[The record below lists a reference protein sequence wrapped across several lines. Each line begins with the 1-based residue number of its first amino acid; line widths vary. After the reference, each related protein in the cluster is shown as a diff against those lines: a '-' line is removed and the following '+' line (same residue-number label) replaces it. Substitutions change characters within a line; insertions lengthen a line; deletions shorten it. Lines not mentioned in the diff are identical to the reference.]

1 VSLDNTV
8 ILNVI
13 VVIGGRLRYRHA
25 RHARKQAER
34 KADAFLKKLNDEAMS
49 RRNESSTNVQINDLV
64 KALIMSEPCLF
75 HNSSDNLMSVTE
87 NKEENNG

>member
-1 VSLDNTV
+1 MSLDNTV
-8 ILNVI
+8 ILNATVI
-13 VVIGGRLRYRHA
+13 TGGHVRYRHA

-34 KADAFLKKLNDEAMS
+34 KTDALLKKLNDEAMS
-49 RRNESSTNVQINDLV
+49 RHNKSSTNVQINDLV

-75 HNSSDNLMSVTE
+75 HNSPDNLMFVTE